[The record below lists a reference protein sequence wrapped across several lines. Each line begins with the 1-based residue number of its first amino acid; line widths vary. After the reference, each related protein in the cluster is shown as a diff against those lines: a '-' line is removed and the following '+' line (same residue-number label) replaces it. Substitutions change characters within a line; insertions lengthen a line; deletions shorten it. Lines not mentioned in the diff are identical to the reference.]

1 MSSECLK
8 LMNTTIP
15 LMVIFRVCHKMVT
28 GPIIRDNLIIRA
40 TADALNIEVHI
51 ILFVQETLTITF
63 RPITNNPTQT
73 IFLGHIAHLHYVS
86 ARNLSE
92 PQVMQYGGCTND
104 GVRLIKT
111 YIINNVLAWLF
122 PTMSRYQEIPN
133 ILGKIQ
139 YLKN

>member
-1 MSSECLK
+1 MSSKCLK

-28 GPIIRDNLIIRA
+28 GPTIRDNLIIRA
-40 TADALNIEVHI
+40 TADALNIEIHI
-51 ILFVQETLTITF
+51 ISFAQETPTITF
-63 RPITNNPTQT
+63 RSITDNPAQT
-73 IFLGHIAHLHYVS
+73 IFLGYIAHLHYVS

-111 YIINNVLAWLF
+111 YIIDNVLTWLF
-122 PTMSRYQEIPN
+122 PTMSRYQEIPD
-133 ILGKIQ
+133 ILDNIQ